1 MDFTRHV
8 LWITQLW
15 AKTIHKLSHFSLKV
29 LIKSMIKNQRFYPA
43 RIVAWSF
50 VGKKKCIMHPII
62 EIFDKILDKISRK
75 TWILSGTFC
84 G

>member
-8 LWITQLW
+8 LWITHLW
-15 AKTIHKLSHFSLKV
+15 ANMVHKLSSFSHFSSKV

-50 VGKKKCIMHPII
+50 VGKKNVYEIMSKVGPDGSLADGG
-62 EIFDKILDKISRK
+62 F
-75 TWILSGTFC
+75 
-84 G
+84 